1 MSARLEDFACIVQV
15 TFDRVF
21 DVQGMLFSFESGG
34 KKEYGVSFS
43 DGSVPRSGSRYAVAL
58 VEEGNWQRVIGWRD
72 LATTEVVLAET
83 GWDAAWSQAS
93 MLYMLAPVFIGAAL
107 VFIGPWAA
115 LVMLGLFLWLSVWIV
130 RRAVLRN
137 RLVDQALRDV
147 DPPAPPGGKPRIGR
161 TGKTWL
167 TGVLN
172 IFRWWSQ

>member
-58 VEEGNWQRVIGWRD
+58 VEEGNWQKIIGWRD

-83 GWDAAWSQAS
+83 GWDAAWSQAE
-93 MLYMLAPVFIGAAL
+93 MLYILAPAFIVAAL

-115 LVMLGLFLWLSVWIV
+115 LVMLGLFLGFAVWFV

-147 DPPAPPGGKPRIGR
+147 DPPAPAGNGPRIGKR
-161 TGKTWL
+161 GKRWT
-167 TGVLN
+167 TGVMNL
-172 IFRWWSQ
+172 FPWWH